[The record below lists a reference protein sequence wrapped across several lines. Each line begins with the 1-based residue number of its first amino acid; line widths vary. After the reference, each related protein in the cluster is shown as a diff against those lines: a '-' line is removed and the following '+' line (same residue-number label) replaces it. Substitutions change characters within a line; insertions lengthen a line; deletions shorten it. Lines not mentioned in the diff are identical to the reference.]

1 MPNFT
6 LSEIATIALV
16 ILIVFGPQRLPE
28 MARKAGNLI
37 RKVRTIAADLRS
49 EFEGEFQDVTQP
61 LKDVGKELKGVQ
73 QDVGGT
79 LTSLSDEVVQAKQEV
94 EGQLGETNAE
104 VKDVINRPPPESAAE
119 APPDGETEN
128 GDYTGE
134 AR

>member
-28 MARKAGNLI
+28 MARKTGNLI
-37 RKVRTIAADLRS
+37 RKVRTMATDLRN
-49 EFEGEFQDVTQP
+49 EFEGEFRDVTQP
-61 LKDVGKELKGVQ
+61 LKDVGNEFKGVQ

-79 LTSLSDEVVQAKQEV
+79 LSSLSDEVLQAKEEV
-94 EGQLGETNAE
+94 EGRLGETNAE
-104 VKDVINRPPPESAAE
+104 VKDVINRPPSEIADDVE
-119 APPDGETEN
+119 PDETN
-128 GDYTGE
+128 GGDDDGE